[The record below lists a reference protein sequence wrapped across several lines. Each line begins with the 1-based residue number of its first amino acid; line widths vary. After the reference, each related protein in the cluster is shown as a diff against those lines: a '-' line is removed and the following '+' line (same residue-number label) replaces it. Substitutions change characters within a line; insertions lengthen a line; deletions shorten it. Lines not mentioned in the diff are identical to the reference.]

1 MRGLYVPQFTA
12 FTSDFAV
19 DFKATKDHGAWLI
32 ENGVSG
38 LVPFG
43 TFGEGAS
50 LSLAEKQR
58 VTLDLLEIKKNAAL
72 IPTLICNSLGEIL
85 EYLKFAEDL
94 PIDGVMVI
102 PPSYFKPVT
111 DTMLADFYKR
121 ICAATKH
128 RVIAYN
134 IPATSLKISAELA
147 SSIPVWG
154 VKDSSGDIT
163 SAENY
168 FSKNVK
174 VLVGSDSLLAQAI
187 KKGANGGICGIG
199 NFFPRQMVQVYQ
211 LSTDGAF
218 DQAEEL
224 IARIMN
230 AVAPVLKPEFG
241 FVEAIGS
248 LKSLAAKVIP
258 TGLGDMRTPVPT
270 HRPTDSEINEA
281 LTRISYL

>member
-1 MRGLYVPQFTA
+1 MHGLFVPQFTA
-12 FTSDFAV
+12 FTSDFSV
-19 DFKATKDHGAWLI
+19 DFKATKDHGAWLV

-50 LSLAEKQR
+50 LSLAEKQK
-58 VTLDLLEIKKNAAL
+58 VTLDLIEIKKDKAL

-85 EYLKFAEDL
+85 EYLHFAKDL

-102 PPSYFKPVT
+102 PPSYFKPVN
-111 DTMLADFYKR
+111 DQMLADFYSR
-121 ICAATKH
+121 VCDATDHK
-128 RVIAYN
+128 VIAYN

-147 SSIPVWG
+147 ASIPVWG
-154 VKDSSGDIT
+154 VKDSSGDIK

-168 FSKNVK
+168 LAKKVK

-187 KKGANGGICGIG
+187 KAGANGGICGIG
-199 NFFPRQMVQVYQ
+199 NFFPTQMVKVYQ
-211 LSTDGAF
+211 LSTSGKF
-218 DQAEEL
+218 DEAEAL
-224 IARIMN
+224 IASIMN
-230 AVAPVLKPEFG
+230 AVAPVLKPDFG

-270 HRPTDSEINEA
+270 HRPARSEIDES
-281 LTRISYL
+281 LVRISYL